1 MHPGRLPL
9 RTKLVVF
16 NVGMVVVPLAVLVG
30 LELAFEHVRINGP
43 LYRAIDGGQAV
54 VADILPPPLYIV
66 ESHLAVFEL
75 IDAQA
80 HGDTA
85 RVGLLESRLRERETD
100 FQARHQEWVGTL
112 PPGIVKT
119 ALVDASYA
127 PAATYFQVVDRDL
140 LPALHRNDITTA
152 RELLAHTLQPLFAEH
167 RDRIEF
173 TVEAARRENAEREAN
188 AATFVDRVRI
198 AMLAAWL
205 LLALATFVIVRRGLM
220 KPIVASVGEI
230 SDVLDRIGTGDT
242 RTPVVVRGADEFD
255 QILLAIDRMRQR
267 LLAAVD
273 MVQGHRREL
282 ETALVEAQSA
292 TRAKSEF
299 LANMSHE
306 IRTPMNA
313 ILGMTDLALRTE
325 LTDKQRGYM
334 AQVRAAA
341 ESLLV
346 IIDDILDFSKIEAGK
361 LSLEARDFSLDEVF
375 DRVTALIGLKAQRKG
390 LELLLKTAP
399 DVPPVLVGDPMRLL
413 QALVNLCSNAV
424 KFTEHGEIVVVT
436 VQTVA
441 GDAGSNNDD
450 EVRLRFAVRDTGI
463 GLTSDQ
469 IAALFRPF
477 SQVDASSTREHGG
490 TGLGLAICRKLVSMM
505 GGEIGVDSQPGA
517 GSDFHF
523 TARFRVGSPAQA
535 GRLPLAS
542 AHRELRVLVV
552 DDSANSREILDDLLA
567 LLGYAPVVEA
577 SGAAGLA
584 ELRRAAGAGRP
595 YQLVLLDWRMP
606 GMDGFDVV
614 RALRDDPLPGAA
626 PAILLVTAY
635 GDEDIVREAARQGL
649 AGCLA
654 KPVSASRLFDAINGA
669 CGPQRVGV
677 AVAAPAAVADTQAV
691 AAAPPTA
698 APAALRGRRVLLVE
712 DNELN
717 RIVATELLGD
727 VAGMDVTLAG
737 NGQEALARL
746 RDARFD
752 LVLMDIQMPGMDG
765 LQATRLIRADKS
777 LAKLPVIAMTAH
789 AFARDREQSKAAGM
803 NDHVSKPFEPAQLF
817 ETMLRWLTPAP
828 SSLASPAASE
838 AVAPVEAGPAVDT
851 ELGLRRCL
859 GKPELYQ
866 KIVGRYL
873 KQRAASG
880 NEIRGAL
887 ESGELEAG
895 TRAAHTL
902 VSTAAMLGAPALAGL
917 ARELH
922 DAIDLGAPER
932 WPALLARIDALQSD
946 IDAALA
952 DYVASHERATP

>member
-1 MHPGRLPL
+1 MHVGRLPL
-9 RTKLVVF
+9 RTKLLVF
-16 NVGMVVVPLAVLVG
+16 NVGMVVVTLAVLVG
-30 LELAFEHVRINGP
+30 LDQAFERVRINGP
-43 LYRAIDGGQAV
+43 LYKAIDGGQAV
-54 VADILPPPLYIV
+54 VADILPPPLFIV
-66 ESHLAVFEL
+66 ESHLTVFEL

-85 RVGLLESRLRERETD
+85 RVGLLESRLRQRESD
-100 FQARHQEWVGTL
+100 FEARHQEWARKL
-112 PPGIVKT
+112 PPGEVKS

-127 PAATYFQVVDRDL
+127 PAATYFQVVERDL
-140 LPALHRNDITTA
+140 LPALHRNDIATA
-152 RELLAHTLQPLFAEH
+152 RELLAHTLQPLFADH
-167 RDRIEF
+167 RDRVEF
-173 TVEAARRENAEREAN
+173 TVAAARRENAAREAH
-188 AATFVDRVRI
+188 AAAFVDNVRTT
-198 AMLAAWL
+198 MLVGWL
-205 LLALATFVIVRRGLM
+205 LLAFGTFVIVRRGLM
-220 KPIVASVGEI
+220 KPIVASVAEI
-230 SDVLDRIGTGDT
+230 GAALDRIGAGDT
-242 RTPVVVRGADEFD
+242 RTPVVPHGDDEFD
-255 QILLAIDRMRQR
+255 QILRAIDRMRAR
-267 LLAAVD
+267 LLSAVD
-273 MVQGHRREL
+273 TVQVHRDQL
-282 ETALVEAQSA
+282 QAALVDAQSA

-313 ILGMTDLALRTE
+313 ILGMTDLALRTA
-325 LTDKQRGYM
+325 LSDKQRGYM
-334 AQVRAAA
+334 TQVRAAA

-361 LSLEARDFSLDEVF
+361 LSLEARDFSLAEVF

-399 DVPPVLVGDPMRLL
+399 DVPPVLVGDSMRLL
-413 QALVNLCSNAV
+413 QVLVNLCSNAV

-436 VQTVA
+436 VQNVA
-441 GDAGSNNDD
+441 SEAGS
-450 EVRLRFAVRDTGI
+450 VVLRFAVRDTGI

-490 TGLGLAICRKLVSMM
+490 TGLGLAICRQLVAMM

-523 TARFRVGSPAQA
+523 TARFGVGSPARA
-535 GRLPLAS
+535 ARLPLAS

-552 DDSANSREILDDLLA
+552 DDSPNSREILHDLLV

-584 ELRRAAGAGRP
+584 ELRRAAGVGRP

-614 RALRDDPLPGAA
+614 RALRDDPLPGT
-626 PAILLVTAY
+626 PPDILLVTAY
-635 GDEDIVREAARQGL
+635 GDEDIVREAAKHGL

-654 KPVSASRLFDAINGA
+654 KPVSPSTLLDAINGA
-669 CGPQRVGV
+669 CGPQRGGV
-677 AVAAPAAVADTQAV
+677 SGAVPAAVAHAQ
-691 AAAPPTA
+691 AAPDATPSA

-717 RIVATELLGD
+717 RIVATELLCD

-737 NGQEALARL
+737 NGQEALAHL

-765 LQATRLIRADKS
+765 LQATRLIRADRS
-777 LAKLPVIAMTAH
+777 LARLPVIAMTAH
-789 AFARDREQSKAAGM
+789 AFARDREQSQAAGM

-817 ETMLRWLTPAP
+817 KTMLRWLSPAP
-828 SSLASPAASE
+828 SPLALPAAN
-838 AVAPVEAGPAVDT
+838 AVASADAGLPVDT

-873 KQRAASG
+873 KQRAAGG

-887 ESGELEAG
+887 EAGELEAG
-895 TRAAHTL
+895 ARAAHTL
-902 VSTAAMLGAPALAGL
+902 VSTAAMLGAPALAAL

-922 DAIDLGAPER
+922 DAVDLGAPER
-932 WPALLARIDALQSD
+932 WPALLARIEALQSD
-946 IDAALA
+946 IDAALT
-952 DYVASHERATP
+952 DYMASHERATP

>member
-1 MHPGRLPL
+1 MHVGRLPL
-9 RTKLVVF
+9 RTKLLVF
-16 NVGMVVVPLAVLVG
+16 NVGMVVVTLAVLVG
-30 LELAFEHVRINGP
+30 LDQAFERVRINGP
-43 LYRAIDGGQAV
+43 LYKAIDGGQAV
-54 VADILPPPLYIV
+54 VADILPPPLFIV
-66 ESHLAVFEL
+66 ESHLTVFEL

-85 RVGLLESRLRERETD
+85 RVGLLESRLRERESD
-100 FQARHQEWVGTL
+100 FEARHQEWARRL
-112 PPGIVKT
+112 PPGEVKS

-127 PAATYFQVVDRDL
+127 PAATYFQVVERDL
-140 LPALHRNDITTA
+140 LPALHRNDIATA
-152 RELLAHTLQPLFAEH
+152 RELLAHTLQPLFADH
-167 RDRIEF
+167 RDRVEF
-173 TVEAARRENAEREAN
+173 TVAAARRENAARETH
-188 AATFVDRVRI
+188 AAAFVDNVRT
-198 AMLAAWL
+198 AMLVGWL
-205 LLALATFVIVRRGLM
+205 LLAFVTFVIVRRGLM
-220 KPIVASVGEI
+220 KPIVASVAEI
-230 SDVLDRIGTGDT
+230 GAALDRIGAGDT
-242 RTPVVVRGADEFD
+242 RTRVAPHGNDEFD
-255 QILLAIDRMRQR
+255 QILQAIDRMRLR
-267 LLAAVD
+267 LLEAVD
-273 MVQGHRREL
+273 SVDGHRRQL
-282 ETALVEAQSA
+282 EAALVDAQSA

-334 AQVRAAA
+334 IQVRAAA

-399 DVPPVLVGDPMRLL
+399 DVPPVLVGDSMRLL
-413 QALVNLCSNAV
+413 QVLVNLCSNAV

-436 VQTVA
+436 VQNVA
-441 GDAGSNNDD
+441 RESDS
-450 EVRLRFAVRDTGI
+450 VVLSFAVRDTGI

-477 SQVDASSTREHGG
+477 SQVDASSTRAHGG
-490 TGLGLAICRKLVSMM
+490 TGLGLAICRKLVAMM

-523 TARFRVGSPAQA
+523 TARFGVGSPAQA
-535 GRLPLAS
+535 ARLPLAG

-584 ELRRAAGAGRP
+584 ELRRAAGVGRP

-614 RALRDDPLPGAA
+614 RALRDDPLPGAE

-654 KPVSASRLFDAINGA
+654 KPVSASTLLDAINGA
-669 CGPQRVGV
+669 CGPQRGGV
-677 AVAAPAAVADTQAV
+677 AVAAPAAVVDTQP
-691 AAAPPTA
+691 AATAPPTA

-717 RIVATELLGD
+717 RIVATELLCD

-746 RDARFD
+746 RGARFD

-828 SSLASPAASE
+828 SSLASPAASA
-838 AVAPVEAGPAVDT
+838 AVEPAEAGPAVDT

-859 GKPELYQ
+859 GKPELYR

-880 NEIRGAL
+880 NEIRSAL
-887 ESGELEAG
+887 EAGELEAG

-902 VSTAAMLGAPALAGL
+902 VSTAAMLGAPALAVL

-952 DYVASHERATP
+952 GYMASHERATP

>member
-1 MHPGRLPL
+1 M
-9 RTKLVVF
+9 
-16 NVGMVVVPLAVLVG
+16 
-30 LELAFEHVRINGP
+30 
-43 LYRAIDGGQAV
+43 
-54 VADILPPPLYIV
+54 
-66 ESHLAVFEL
+66 FEL

-80 HGDTA
+80 HGDTT

-100 FQARHQEWVGTL
+100 YEARHQEWMRRL
-112 PPGIVKT
+112 PPGEVKS

-127 PAATYFQVVDRDL
+127 PAATYFQVVERDL
-140 LPALHRNDITTA
+140 LPALHRNDIATA
-152 RELLAHTLQPLFAEH
+152 RELLAHTLQPLFADH
-167 RDRIEF
+167 RDRVEF
-173 TVEAARRENAEREAN
+173 TVAAARRENAAREAH
-188 AATFVDRVRI
+188 AAAFVDNVRT
-198 AMLAAWL
+198 AMLVGWL
-205 LLALATFVIVRRGLM
+205 VLAFVTFVIVRRGLM
-220 KPIVASVGEI
+220 KPIVASVAEI
-230 SDVLDRIGTGDT
+230 GAALDRIGAGDT
-242 RTPVVVRGADEFD
+242 RTPVAAHGNDEFN
-255 QILLAIDRMRQR
+255 QILQAIDRMRLR
-267 LLAAVD
+267 LLTAVD
-273 MVQGHRREL
+273 SVDGHRRQL
-282 ETALVEAQSA
+282 EAALVDAQSA

-334 AQVRAAA
+334 IQVRAAA

-346 IIDDILDFSKIEAGK
+346 VIDDILDFSKIEAGK

-390 LELLLKTAP
+390 LELLLKTAA
-399 DVPPVLVGDPMRLL
+399 DVPPVLVGDSMRLL
-413 QALVNLCSNAV
+413 QVLVNLCSNAV

-436 VQTVA
+436 VQNVA
-441 GDAGSNNDD
+441 SDAGS
-450 EVRLRFAVRDTGI
+450 VVLHFAVKDTGI

-477 SQVDASSTREHGG
+477 SQVDASSTRERGG
-490 TGLGLAICRKLVSMM
+490 TGLGLAICRKLVAMM

-523 TARFRVGSPAQA
+523 TARFGVGSPAQA
-535 GRLPLAS
+535 ARLPLPS
-542 AHRELRVLVV
+542 AYRELRVLVV

-584 ELRRAAGAGRP
+584 ELRRATGVGRP

-626 PAILLVTAY
+626 LAILLVTAY
-635 GDEDIVREAARQGL
+635 GDEDIVREAAKQGL

-654 KPVSASRLFDAINGA
+654 KPVSASTLLDAINGA
-669 CGPQRVGV
+669 CGPQRGGV
-677 AVAAPAAVADTQAV
+677 VRRDAGGRRRHAEPRRRRSAA
-691 AAAPPTA
+691 PTA

-717 RIVATELLGD
+717 RIVATELLCD

-765 LQATRLIRADKS
+765 LQATRLIRAEKS

-838 AVAPVEAGPAVDT
+838 AVAPAEAGPAVDT

-880 NEIRGAL
+880 NEIRSAL
-887 ESGELEAG
+887 EAGELEAG
-895 TRAAHTL
+895 TRTAHTL
-902 VSTAAMLGAPALAGL
+902 VSTASMIGAPALAVL

-952 DYVASHERATP
+952 DYMASHERATP

>member
-1 MHPGRLPL
+1 MHVGRLSL
-9 RTKLVVF
+9 RTKLLVF
-16 NVGMVVVPLAVLVG
+16 NVGMVVVTLAVLVG
-30 LELAFEHVRINGP
+30 LDQAFERVRINGP
-43 LYRAIDGGQAV
+43 LYKAIDGGQAV
-54 VADILPPPLYIV
+54 VADILPPPLFIV
-66 ESHLAVFEL
+66 ESHLTVFEL

-85 RVGLLESRLRERETD
+85 RVGLLESRLREREGE
-100 FQARHQEWVGTL
+100 FEARHQEWVRKL
-112 PPGIVKT
+112 PPGEVKS

-127 PAATYFQVVDRDL
+127 PAATYFQVVERDL
-140 LPALHRNDITTA
+140 LPALHRNDIATA
-152 RELLAHTLQPLFAEH
+152 RELLAHTLEPLFADH
-167 RDRIEF
+167 RDRVEF
-173 TVEAARRENAEREAN
+173 TVAAARRENAAREAN
-188 AATFVDRVRI
+188 AAAFVDNVRT
-198 AMLAAWL
+198 AMLVGWL
-205 LLALATFVIVRRGLM
+205 LLAFGTFVIVRRGLM
-220 KPIVASVGEI
+220 KPIVASVAEI
-230 SDVLDRIGTGDT
+230 GAALDRIGAGDT
-242 RTPVVVRGADEFD
+242 RTPVAVHGDDEFD
-255 QILLAIDRMRQR
+255 QILRAIDRMRVR
-267 LLAAVD
+267 LLSAVD
-273 MVQGHRREL
+273 TVEGHRNQL
-282 ETALVEAQSA
+282 QAALADAQSA

-313 ILGMTDLALRTE
+313 ILGMTDLALRTD

-334 AQVRAAA
+334 TRVRGAA

-375 DRVTALIGLKAQRKG
+375 DRVTALVGLKAQRKG

-399 DVPPVLVGDPMRLL
+399 DVPPVLVGDSMRLL
-413 QALVNLCSNAV
+413 QVLVNLCSNAV

-441 GDAGSNNDD
+441 AEPGSLDDD
-450 EVRLRFAVRDTGI
+450 ELRLRFAVRDTGI

-490 TGLGLAICRKLVSMM
+490 TGLGLAICRKLVAMM
-505 GGEIGVDSQPGA
+505 GGEIGVDSTPGS

-535 GRLPLAS
+535 ARLPLAS

-552 DDSANSREILDDLLA
+552 DDSANSREILNDLLE

-584 ELRRAAGAGRP
+584 ELRRAAGVGRP

-614 RALRDDPLPGAA
+614 RALRDDPPPGDA

-635 GDEDIVREAARQGL
+635 GDEDIVREAAKQGL

-654 KPVSASRLFDAINGA
+654 KPVSASTLLDAINGA
-669 CGPQRVGV
+669 CGPQRGGV
-677 AVAAPAAVADTQAV
+677 PVATPAPVVDAQADV
-691 AAAPPTA
+691 AAAPSA

-717 RIVATELLGD
+717 RIVATELLCD

-737 NGQEALARL
+737 NGQEALDRL

-765 LQATRLIRADKS
+765 LQATRLIRADRS
-777 LAKLPVIAMTAH
+777 HAKLPVIAMTAH
-789 AFARDREQSKAAGM
+789 AMAGDRDKSKAAGM

-828 SSLASPAASE
+828 ASPALRAASVVVTSAE
-838 AVAPVEAGPAVDT
+838 PGPVVDT

-873 KQRAASG
+873 KQRAATG

-887 ESGELEAG
+887 EAGELEAG

-902 VSTAAMLGAPALAGL
+902 VSTAAMLGAPGLAAL
-917 ARELH
+917 AREMH

-952 DYVASHERATP
+952 GYMASLERATP